1 MVKRRSSKKNPAVS
15 HSDTYSAKH
24 DSDISNQAPNDY

>member
-1 MVKRRSSKKNPAVS
+1 MVKRRTSKKQPAVS
-15 HSDTYSAKH
+15 HSDTYSAKN

>member
-1 MVKRRSSKKNPAVS
+1 MVKRRSSKKNPADS
-15 HSDTYSAKH
+15 YSDTYSAKH